1 MQYRFYCLFVAAL
14 VSYVSHGQKESIKIR
29 IDKDTMRMNEILLYE
44 VSLENV
50 AESIQLPSFSDFF
63 IVGGPNT
70 SSSFSM
76 VNGSVS
82 QSKTYTLYLSPRRSG
97 MLTIDAPRISDKNSA
112 LEPNEVHV
120 YVVNE
125 SKNEDASTL
134 PIDDASSP
142 KQRSDTQKR
151 RVLKKI

>member
-1 MQYRFYCLFVAAL
+1 
-14 VSYVSHGQKESIKIR
+14 
-29 IDKDTMRMNEILLYE
+29 MNEILLYE